1 MKAALYA
8 RVSSEKQADKDL
20 SIPAQ
25 LKAMRDYAIRRE
37 WDIVQEYVDEAESA
51 RTADRP
57 KFQEMISSAKQKP
70 PPFNV
75 ILVWKLS
82 RFARNREDA
91 VVYKALLRKHG
102 VNVVSINEQI
112 DDSPSGKLLEGMI
125 EAIDEFY
132 SANLSCDTIRGMKEN
147 AQRGFLNG
155 SVPPFGYK
163 RAYVQVGP
171 NKKAKLAIDE
181 DAAPVV
187 KRIFRMC
194 LEGHGAKEITKTLNS
209 QGLLTRKGKKWQVN
223 TVCYLLRNETYT
235 GTLIFN
241 RVNKNSVS
249 PIQRPASDTIRVEN
263 AHPPII
269 DRNTFEKA
277 QELIKQRSRQWVHPR
292 TINSNY
298 LLSGFLYCS
307 CGSHMVG
314 CAAKTSTFFYYGCRN
329 RQRHGTDDCV
339 FPLVNKDRL
348 ERAVIERLKSRVL
361 TRENLIKLVL
371 MVNEELAEASGQ
383 TVELVREKDAQLS
396 DAREK
401 LQKLYSALE
410 TGRLDLVDL
419 APRIKELRARID
431 ELERGKA
438 ALVNEGGDPIRA
450 DEKEVEAYISD
461 LHDLLS
467 KGAIVEQKSFLRS
480 WIKRI
485 TLDGDSGGT
494 IEYTL
499 PIAAVNGNDG
509 SNREVLSISKNGVP
523 NWLKD
528 RTFRIAF
535 RLLSVKSRR

>member
-1 MKAALYA
+1 
-8 RVSSEKQADKDL
+8 
-20 SIPAQ
+20 
-25 LKAMRDYAIRRE
+25 
-37 WDIVQEYVDEAESA
+37 
-51 RTADRP
+51 
-57 KFQEMISSAKQKP
+57 
-70 PPFNV
+70 
-75 ILVWKLS
+75 
-82 RFARNREDA
+82 
-91 VVYKALLRKHG
+91 
-102 VNVVSINEQI
+102 
-112 DDSPSGKLLEGMI
+112 
-125 EAIDEFY
+125 
-132 SANLSCDTIRGMKEN
+132 
-147 AQRGFLNG
+147 
-155 SVPPFGYK
+155 
-163 RAYVQVGP
+163 
-171 NKKAKLAIDE
+171 
-181 DAAPVV
+181 
-187 KRIFRMC
+187 
-194 LEGHGAKEITKTLNS
+194 
-209 QGLLTRKGKKWQVN
+209 
-223 TVCYLLRNETYT
+223 
-235 GTLIFN
+235 
-241 RVNKNSVS
+241 
-249 PIQRPASDTIRVEN
+249 
-263 AHPPII
+263 
-269 DRNTFEKA
+269 
-277 QELIKQRSRQWVHPR
+277 
-292 TINSNY
+292 
-298 LLSGFLYCS
+298 
-307 CGSHMVG
+307 MVG